1 MPIFRR
7 SSFYI
12 KTGLLLSLF
21 CTFLMSCQKKASD
34 EDRSLIKSGDIIIS
48 NQGTDSVLLF
58 DSSGK
63 YKDVVYD
70 LPTANGEAITGISEN
85 TLTGEIL
92 IAVDGTPDR
101 VIAVKKSDLSSREFI
116 RDANLTGTIRGI
128 AFLTSGDTLVTETSN
143 IEKFDLI
150 GYRVTTGSWPKA
162 LQTTGS
168 GIDAISGGGFIH
180 CSTGSDV
187 VRTYD
192 ATGTQVATV
201 SSGIAGTTDAAD
213 CKADSADD
221 SVIAAWSGTTDT
233 IRKYSANLGTTTWSY
248 SSLSVLSTPSGIAVR
263 ANGNVLALDSALNHV
278 VEITFDGTNA
288 LGTVIRGADVDI
300 DDMLSTPQFIWVV
313 K

>member
-1 MPIFRR
+1 MPFFRR
-7 SSFYI
+7 SCFYI
-12 KTGLLLSLF
+12 ISRLLLSAV
-21 CTFLMSCQKKASD
+21 CISLMSCQKKLPD
-34 EDRSLIKSGDIIIS
+34 EDNSAIKSGDLIIS

-92 IAVDGTPDR
+92 LAVDGTPDR
-101 VIAVKKSDLSSREFI
+101 VIAIKKSDLSSREYI

-128 AFLTSGDTLVTETSN
+128 TFLTSGDVLVTETSN

-168 GIDAISGGGFIH
+168 GVDALSGGGFVH

-192 ATGTQVATV
+192 AAGTQVATV
-201 SSGIAGTTDAAD
+201 SSGIAGTTDAID
-213 CKADSADD
+213 CKVASDAGII
-221 SVIAAWSGTTDT
+221 VAWSGTTDT
-233 IRKYSANLGTTTWSY
+233 IRKYSADLGTSTWSY
-248 SSLSVLSTPSGIAVR
+248 SSLSVLSTPSGVAVR
-263 ANGNVLALDSALNHV
+263 ANGNVLALDSVLNHV
-278 VEITFDGTNA
+278 VEITFDGTTA

-300 DDMLSTPQFIWVV
+300 DDMLSTPQFIWVA